1 MKDLNELYDIPQE
14 EGVLLDEDIEDE
26 EEESSLFTIII
37 CIILFFMGMAIAN
50 VDTEVRPPGKVF

>member
-14 EGVLLDEDIEDE
+14 EVPFQDQDESE